1 MDNIVLIILA
11 IFSVLIIT
19 YYIVF
24 GYLEGKISLVYNTDM
39 NLENSRI
46 EVSKSDEFSYG
57 MWLNINKLGP
67 NNIMLFDSKDE
78 LKFFIENS
86 ALKINRGTNDYE
98 IMSNFPLQKWVH
110 VIVTVENIKTE
121 KSFVNA
127 YIDGKMVRSYQIPYI
142 KGAETKVELGNL
154 DAKLVGLK
162 RWKYPLNPAMVLN
175 EYNSTKLTG
184 LYNLD
189 ITLMKNQELANDL
202 TYFSESTHLPYLL
215 I

>member
-1 MDNIVLIILA
+1 MDNIVLILLA

-39 NLENSRI
+39 NLINSHI
-46 EVSKSDEFSYG
+46 EVSNSDEFSYG
-57 MWLNINKLGP
+57 MWFNINKLGTNQIILFERP
-67 NNIMLFDSKDE
+67 NE
-78 LKFFIENS
+78 LKIFIENS

-110 VIVTVENIKTE
+110 VIVTVENIKTQ

-127 YIDGKMVRSYQIPYI
+127 YVDGKMVKSYQISYL
-142 KGAETKVELGNL
+142 KGPETDVNLGVL

-162 RWKYPLNPAMVLN
+162 RWKYPLNPTMVLN

-189 ITLMKNQELANDL
+189 ITLMKNQELAKRFNV
-202 TYFSESTHLPYLL
+202 F
-215 I
+215 

>member
-57 MWLNINKLGP
+57 MWLNINKLEQ
-67 NNIMLFDSKDE
+67 NNIMLFNRKDE
-78 LKFFIENS
+78 LKIFIENS

-189 ITLMKNQELANDL
+189 ITLMKNQELAKRFNV
-202 TYFSESTHLPYLL
+202 F
-215 I
+215 

>member
-39 NLENSRI
+39 NSANIPI
-46 EVSKSDEFSYG
+46 EVSNSDEFSYG
-57 MWLNINKLGP
+57 MWLNINKLGQ
-67 NNIMLFDSKDE
+67 NNIIFDRPNE

-86 ALKINRGTNDYE
+86 ALKIDRGTNNYE

-110 VIVTVENIKTE
+110 LIVTVENIKTE

-127 YIDGKMVRSYQIPYI
+127 YIDGKMVRSYQIPYL
-142 KGAETKVELGNL
+142 KGAETTIELGNL

-189 ITLMKNQELANDL
+189 ITLMKNQELAKRFNV
-202 TYFSESTHLPYLL
+202 F
-215 I
+215 

>member
-39 NLENSRI
+39 NLQNI
-46 EVSKSDEFSYG
+46 DIKVSKSDEFSYG
-57 MWLNINKLGP
+57 MWLNINKLEQ
-67 NNIMLFDSKDE
+67 NNIMLFNRKDE

-86 ALKINRGTNDYE
+86 ALKINRGTNNYE

-110 VIVTVENIKTE
+110 VIVTVENIKTD

-127 YIDGKMVRSYQIPYI
+127 YIDGKMVRSYQIPYL
-142 KGAETKVELGNL
+142 KGAETEVNLGIL

-162 RWKYPLNPAMVLN
+162 RWKYPLNPTMVLN

-189 ITLMKNQELANDL
+189 ITLMKNQELAKRFNV
-202 TYFSESTHLPYLL
+202 F
-215 I
+215 

>member
-39 NLENSRI
+39 NLDNSSI
-46 EVSKSDEFSYG
+46 EVSNSDELSYG
-57 MWLNINKLGP
+57 MWFNINKLREHKL
-67 NNIMLFDSKDE
+67 NESNIMLFDRPNE
-78 LKFFIENS
+78 LKFYIENS

-110 VIVTVENIKTE
+110 LIVTVENIKTE

-127 YIDGKMVRSYQIPYI
+127 YIDGKMVRSYQIPYL
-142 KGAETKVELGNL
+142 KGAETEVNLGNL

-189 ITLMKNQELANDL
+189 ITLMKNQELAKRFNV
-202 TYFSESTHLPYLL
+202 F
-215 I
+215 

>member
-39 NLENSRI
+39 NSENI
-46 EVSKSDEFSYG
+46 PIKVSNSDEFSYG
-57 MWLNINKLGP
+57 MWLNINKLGQ
-67 NNIMLFDSKDE
+67 NNIIFDRPNE

-86 ALKINRGTNDYE
+86 ALKIDRGTNDYE
-98 IMSNFPLQKWVH
+98 IMINFPLQKWVH
-110 VIVTVENIKTE
+110 VIVSVENIKTE

-189 ITLMKNQELANDL
+189 ITLMKNQELAKRFNV
-202 TYFSESTHLPYLL
+202 F
-215 I
+215 

>member
-57 MWLNINKLGP
+57 MWLNINKLGQ
-67 NNIMLFDSKDE
+67 NNIMLFDRKDE

-189 ITLMKNQELANDL
+189 ITLMKNQELAKRFNV
-202 TYFSESTHLPYLL
+202 F
-215 I
+215 

>member
-24 GYLEGKISLVYNTDM
+24 GYLEGKISLVYNNDM
-39 NLENSRI
+39 NLKNISI
-46 EVSKSDEFSYG
+46 EVSNSDEFSYG
-57 MWLNINKLGP
+57 MWLNINKLEQ
-67 NNIMLFDSKDE
+67 NNIMLFNRKDE

-86 ALKINRGTNDYE
+86 ALKINRGTNNYE

-110 VIVTVENIKTE
+110 VIVTVENIKTD

-127 YIDGKMVRSYQIPYI
+127 YIDGKMVRSYQIPYL
-142 KGAETKVELGNL
+142 KGAETEVNLGIL

-189 ITLMKNQELANDL
+189 ITLMKNQELAKRFNV
-202 TYFSESTHLPYLL
+202 F
-215 I
+215 

>member
-1 MDNIVLIILA
+1 MDNIVLILLA

-39 NLENSRI
+39 NSINIPI

-57 MWLNINKLGP
+57 MWLNINKLREHK
-67 NNIMLFDSKDE
+67 IILFDRPNE
-78 LKFFIENS
+78 LKFYIENS
-86 ALKINRGTNDYE
+86 ALKINRGNDDYE

-110 VIVTVENIKTE
+110 VIVTVENIKTQ

-127 YIDGKMVRSYQIPYI
+127 YIDGKMVRSYQIPYQAGPDTEV
-142 KGAETKVELGNL
+142 KLGNL

-162 RWKYPLNPAMVLN
+162 RWKYPLNPTMVLN

-189 ITLMKNQELANDL
+189 ITLMKNQELAKRFNV
-202 TYFSESTHLPYLL
+202 F
-215 I
+215 

>member
-39 NLENSRI
+39 NSANIPI
-46 EVSKSDEFSYG
+46 EVSNSDEFSYG
-57 MWLNINKLGP
+57 MWLNINKLGQ
-67 NNIMLFDSKDE
+67 NNIIFDRPNE

-86 ALKINRGTNDYE
+86 ALKIDRGTNDYE
-98 IMSNFPLQKWVH
+98 IMINFPLQKWVH
-110 VIVTVENIKTE
+110 VIVSVENIKTE

-127 YIDGKMVRSYQIPYI
+127 YIDGKMVKSYQIPYL
-142 KGAETKVELGNL
+142 KGAETTIELGNL

-189 ITLMKNQELANDL
+189 ITLMKNQELAKRFNV
-202 TYFSESTHLPYLL
+202 F
-215 I
+215 

>member
-39 NLENSRI
+39 NLKNSRI

-57 MWLNINKLGP
+57 MWLNINKLGK
-67 NNIMLFDSKDE
+67 NNTDIMLFDREGE

-86 ALKINRGTNDYE
+86 SLKINRDNNDYE

-110 VIVTVENIKTE
+110 LIVTVENIKTD

-127 YIDGKMVRSYQIPYI
+127 YIDGKMVKSYQISYR
-142 KGAETKVELGNL
+142 KGAETKVNLGIL

-162 RWKYPLNPAMVLN
+162 RWKYPLNPTMVLN

-189 ITLMKNQELANDL
+189 ITLMKNQELAKRFNV
-202 TYFSESTHLPYLL
+202 F
-215 I
+215 

>member
-39 NLENSRI
+39 NSTNIPI

-57 MWLNINKLGP
+57 MWLNINKLGT
-67 NNIMLFDSKDE
+67 NNIIFDRQNE
-78 LKFFIENS
+78 LKFFIKNS
-86 ALKINRGTNDYE
+86 ALKINRGTDEYE

-110 VIVTVENIKTE
+110 VIVTIENIKTE

-127 YIDGKMVRSYQIPYI
+127 YIDGKMVRSYQIPYR
-142 KGAETKVELGNL
+142 KGAETKVNLGIL

-189 ITLMKNQELANDL
+189 ITLMKNQELAKRFNV
-202 TYFSESTHLPYLL
+202 F
-215 I
+215 

>member
-39 NLENSRI
+39 NSANIPI
-46 EVSKSDEFSYG
+46 EVSNSDEFSYG
-57 MWLNINKLGP
+57 MWLNINKLGQ
-67 NNIMLFDSKDE
+67 NNIIFDRPNE

-86 ALKINRGTNDYE
+86 ALKIDRGTNDYE

-110 VIVTVENIKTE
+110 VIVTVENIKTQ

-127 YIDGKMVRSYQIPYI
+127 YIDGKMVRSYQIPYL
-142 KGAETKVELGNL
+142 KGAETEVNLGNL

-189 ITLMKNQELANDL
+189 ITLMKNQELAKRFNV
-202 TYFSESTHLPYLL
+202 F
-215 I
+215 

>member
-39 NLENSRI
+39 NSANI
-46 EVSKSDEFSYG
+46 PIKVSNSDEFSYG
-57 MWLNINKLGP
+57 MWFNINKLRD
-67 NNIMLFDSKDE
+67 NNIMLFNRPNE
-78 LKFFIENS
+78 LKFYIENS
-86 ALKINRGTNDYE
+86 ALKINRGTNNYE

-110 VIVTVENIKTE
+110 VIVSVENIKTQ

-127 YIDGKMVRSYQIPYI
+127 YVDGKMVKSYQISYL
-142 KGAETKVELGNL
+142 KGPETDVNLGVL

-162 RWKYPLNPAMVLN
+162 RWKYPLNPTMVLN

-189 ITLMKNQELANDL
+189 ITLMKNQELAKRFNV
-202 TYFSESTHLPYLL
+202 F
-215 I
+215 

>member
-1 MDNIVLIILA
+1 MDNIVLILLA

-39 NLENSRI
+39 NLQNIDI

-57 MWLNINKLGP
+57 MWLNINKLITQE
-67 NNIMLFDSKDE
+67 NTLFERKDE
-78 LKFFIENS
+78 LKIYIKNS
-86 ALKINRGTNDYE
+86 ALKINRGNNNYE

-110 VIVTVENIKTE
+110 VIVTVENIKTD

-127 YIDGKMVRSYQIPYI
+127 YIDGKMVRSYQIPYL
-142 KGAETKVELGNL
+142 KGAETKVDLGIL

-189 ITLMKNQELANDL
+189 ITLMKNQELAKRFNV
-202 TYFSESTHLPYLL
+202 F
-215 I
+215 